1 MIRKL
6 PESRGDLLAYEAAGK
21 LSEEENQQV
30 LDELRDAIARHGKV
44 RLFVRLPEMA
54 RPELAS
60 LDDRLRF
67 WKDHRRDLEKYA
79 VVADSRALGVL
90 VKLGALLTR
99 IDVRHFEPEEEAEAW
114 AWLRS

>member
-6 PESRGDLLAYEAAGK
+6 PESRDELLAYEAAGK

-30 LDELRDAIARHGKV
+30 LDELRDAISRHGRV

-67 WKDHRRDLEKYA
+67 WKDHRHDIDRYA
-79 VVADSRALGVL
+79 VVADSRALKVL

-99 IDVRHFEPEEEAEAW
+99 ADVRHFPLEEEAEAW
-114 AWLRS
+114 GWLRS